1 MDGRVKGVGG
11 SWQNVYLQFFQPPF
25 FIQLVWHKAV
35 EEAQ

>member
-1 MDGRVKGVGG
+1 MDGRVKVGG
-11 SWQNVYLQFFQPPF
+11 QNVYLQFFQPQF